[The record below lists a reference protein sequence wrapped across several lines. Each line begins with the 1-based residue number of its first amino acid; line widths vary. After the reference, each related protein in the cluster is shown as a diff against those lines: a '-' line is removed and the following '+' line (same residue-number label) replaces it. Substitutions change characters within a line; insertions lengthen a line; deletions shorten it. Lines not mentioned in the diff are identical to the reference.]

1 MIKERLRGLRGK
13 MKAEGIDAYLVFSD
27 DYHGSEYVGDYFKC
41 REFITGFSGSAGSA
55 VIMQDMAGL
64 WTDGRYFLQAEKQ
77 LDTKCY
83 KLFKEG
89 EEGVPSLQEFLQDVL
104 EEGQCVG
111 FDGRTVSGVFVEGLQ
126 DMLAGKGISFW
137 TKGDLIGE
145 IWEERPAISKK
156 PVIEHELCYSG
167 MMRQVKQA
175 EIRTMMEEKNADMLL
190 VSALDDIAWLTNMR
204 GDDVEYSPVFLAYGV
219 VTKDCCIVFGQK
231 ESFSQKI
238 RGILAEVGIEFRPY
252 DGIYDFI
259 RELPKLNLWVDKKRT
274 NYALLKCIP
283 ENMEIIDGDH
293 PIMLRKAIKN
303 DIEIDNV
310 RYAHIKDGIAITKFL
325 YWLSQNV
332 GNGDVTEIS
341 AAEKLEV
348 FRREQEYY
356 QGSSF
361 APIFAYGAHGAIVHY
376 SADEESDAVIAGN
389 GLLLLDTGGHYLDGS
404 TDVTRTVAIGE
415 VTKQQKSHYTAVLK
429 GNLNLA
435 AAKFRYGCS
444 GVNLDYLAR
453 QPLWEQGLD
462 YNHGTGHGVG
472 FMLNVHEGPNSIR
485 WKPGKDGGDVVLQAG
500 MITSDEPGFY
510 LLGEYGIRLENL
522 ILCKEAGKTEYGQFM
537 EFETLTMVPFDRNCI
552 NPQEM
557 SVKEL
562 ALLNA
567 YHERV
572 FELLEPHLQPEERLW
587 LKEATRPL
595 SKFS

>member
-1 MIKERLRGLRGK
+1 MMKKRLRDLREK

-27 DYHGSEYVGDYFKC
+27 DFHGSEYVGDYFKC

-77 LDTKCY
+77 LDTNCY
-83 KLFKEG
+83 KLFKMG
-89 EEGVPSLQEFLQDVL
+89 EEGVSSLEGFLQDVL
-104 EEGQCVG
+104 KEGQCVG
-111 FDGRTVSGVFVEGLQ
+111 FDGRTVSGAFVEGLQ
-126 DMLAGKGISFW
+126 EMLAGKGISFW
-137 TKGDLIGE
+137 TEGDLVGQ
-145 IWEERPAISKK
+145 IWADRPAISKK
-156 PVIEHELCYSG
+156 PVMDYELYSG

-175 EIRTMMEEKNADMLL
+175 EIRTMMGAQNADVLL
-190 VSALDDIAWLTNMR
+190 VSALDDIAWFTDMR
-204 GDDVEYSPVFLAYGV
+204 GNDVEYSPVFLAYAV
-219 VTKDCCIVFGQK
+219 VMKDWCIVFGWE
-231 ESFSQKI
+231 ESFSQEI
-238 RGILAEVGIEFRPY
+238 RGILAKFRIKFMPY

-259 RELPKLNLWVDKKRT
+259 HELPKLNLWVDKKRT

-283 ENMEIIDGDH
+283 EDVKIIDGDN

-303 DIEIDNV
+303 DIEIRNE
-310 RYAHIKDGIAITKFL
+310 RHAHIKDGIAITKFL

-341 AAEKLEV
+341 AAEKLEA
-348 FRREQEYY
+348 FRREQEDY
-356 QGSSF
+356 QGPSF

-376 SADEESDAVIAGN
+376 SADEESNAVLAGK

-404 TDVTRTVAIGE
+404 TDVTRTVAVGE
-415 VTKQQKSHYTAVLK
+415 VTQQQKSHYTAVLK
-429 GNLNLA
+429 GNLNLS

-485 WKPGKDGGDVVLQAG
+485 WQAGKDRENVVLEAG
-500 MITSDEPGFY
+500 MITSNEPGFY
-510 LLGEYGIRLENL
+510 LAGEYGIRLENL
-522 ILCKEAGKTEYGQFM
+522 ILCKEAKKTEYGQFM

-552 NPQEM
+552 NPKEM

-567 YHERV
+567 YHQRV
-572 FELLEPHLQPEERLW
+572 FEVLEPHLQPEERLW
-587 LKEATRPL
+587 LKEATGPL
-595 SKFS
+595 SIF